1 VSDVTNGRDFF
12 EKIFAVA
19 DPAERS
25 GPTAPARLKS
35 QTYSRLML
43 RQAQSGPLLSI
54 NQTKASGRGL
64 CVFEE
69 LVRIAPFG
77 ESFKRRNFC
86 RACHARKL
94 AEVLEKAPIYWGNC
108 PYSNFQK

>member
-1 VSDVTNGRDFF
+1 MDERDFF
-12 EKIFAVA
+12 ERIFAPA
-19 DPAERS
+19 DPAQPL
-25 GPTAPARLKS
+25 GPRAPARLKS
-35 QTYSRLML
+35 RTYSRLML
-43 RQAQSGPLLSI
+43 RQAESGPLLSI
-54 NQTKASGRGL
+54 SETKASGRGL

-69 LVRIAPFG
+69 LARLAPLG

-108 PYSNFQK
+108 PYSEFQS